1 MVSASDVWNF
11 VTGAMSLVPCILAYV
26 YHQLPSNLF
35 RVMDDTLKETES
47 LLSSSLED
55 GLILDTNSTFKFM
68 QSVEKYVVLSVFL
81 SCPGSLTPS

>member
-11 VTGAMSLVPCILAYV
+11 VTGAMSLVPCVLAYV

-35 RVMDDTLKETES
+35 RAMDDTLKETES